1 METII
6 GVLVA
11 VFILIF
17 KVIEKKMS
25 DSAQPQ
31 SKPQPAQ
38 RTLEEIFPIFE
49 LVEQEEEQ
57 EAYSVTEEMPE
68 EAAPSVKVAEPFY
81 EPAAPKIEVKE
92 ETPKEKEKI
101 DPKKLVV
108 YSEIL
113 NRKY

>member
-38 RTLEEIFPIFE
+38 RKLEEIFPIFE
-49 LVEQEEEQ
+49 QEEQQ

-101 DPKKLVV
+101 DPKKLIV
-108 YSEIL
+108 YSEIM